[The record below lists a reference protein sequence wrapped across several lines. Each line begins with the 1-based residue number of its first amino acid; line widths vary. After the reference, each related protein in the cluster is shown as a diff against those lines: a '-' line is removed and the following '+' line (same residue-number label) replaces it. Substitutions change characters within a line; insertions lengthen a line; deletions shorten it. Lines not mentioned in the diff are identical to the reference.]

1 MCISCYAYVMLRVMQ
16 TWEDRIGVPHHL
28 LEHLMN
34 NTHLSGRMCP
44 FSFLSL
50 SPFSRGIF
58 LSCFF
63 SLSFFLIPSMS
74 VPVHTNTTQHHH
86 HHQSNQPSAIIQRLA
101 TANEQSWIKLGM
113 SC

>member
-16 TWEDRIGVPHHL
+16 TWEDRIGVPHPPSGTFD
-28 LEHLMN
+28 EHL
-34 NTHLSGRMCP
+34 SCRMCP

-50 SPFSRGIF
+50 SPFSRGFF

-86 HHQSNQPSAIIQRLA
+86 HPPNQPSAIIQRLA
-101 TANEQSWIKLGM
+101 AANEQSWIKLGM